1 MKIKQITGRDMRDAL
16 RQVRSSLGPD
26 AILLATRSVPD
37 GVEVT
42 AAVDAEHLHHAPPDQ
57 LRELMPKGATLQIV
71 EPVTVEPVAVAAI
84 APGATPAV
92 AAATVMPVAPAA
104 PILPAAAVAPA
115 ASVATASIPAVAA
128 LVAEAAATTAE
139 QQAMSEELKIL
150 RQLLERQLAA
160 LAWNDFTR
168 REPLRARALTEL
180 TELGLARDVALSLL
194 EEFPAQPSAEQAQ
207 RIHYGLL
214 AKRLGS
220 APSPIE
226 QGGVLALI
234 GAAGAGRTSMIAK
247 LAHRWLREHAR
258 ESLVIVTIDGGHLGA
273 AEQARLL
280 GRTLGVES
288 YRFADAEAFA
298 DGEHC
303 IEGRELVL
311 IDTPALTGE
320 EADAVALAAGLTGIC
335 PDLRSML
342 LLPASTQAGALD
354 EMVRRAAPFNPTCCA
369 VTRCDESVSFGGVLS
384 TLVRSTLPVAFISDG
399 PRIAED
405 LRIARAH
412 QLVARAAELARESL
426 AHADE
431 DLLARRFGGQIN
443 VAA

>member
-16 RQVRSSLGPD
+16 RQVRASLGPD
-26 AILLATRSVPD
+26 AILLATRSVRD

-57 LRELMPKGATLQIV
+57 IRDLMPRISAMRPV
-71 EPVTVEPVAVAAI
+71 EPPSAAPVAAPVVLASAAPVVPVAPVSEI
-84 APGATPAV
+84 AP
-92 AAATVMPVAPAA
+92 AATVAPPVTAA
-104 PILPAAAVAPA
+104 
-115 ASVATASIPAVAA
+115 IPAVAA
-128 LVAEAAATTAE
+128 LVAEAAAANAE

-214 AKRLGS
+214 AKRLAS

-234 GAAGAGRTSMIAK
+234 GASGAGRTSMIAK
-247 LAHRWLREHAR
+247 LGHRWLREHAR
-258 ESLVIVTIDGGHLGA
+258 ESLVIATIDGGHLGA

-320 EADAVALAAGLTGIC
+320 EADAVALASGLAGIC

-354 EMVRRAAPFNPTCCA
+354 EVVRRAAPFNPTCCA
-369 VTRCDESVSFGGVLS
+369 VTRCDESVSLGGVLS
-384 TLVRSTLPVAFISDG
+384 ALVRSTLPVAFISDG
-399 PRIAED
+399 PRISED
-405 LRIARAH
+405 LRTARSH

-431 DLLARRFGGQIN
+431 DLLARRFGGQVN
-443 VAA
+443 AAA